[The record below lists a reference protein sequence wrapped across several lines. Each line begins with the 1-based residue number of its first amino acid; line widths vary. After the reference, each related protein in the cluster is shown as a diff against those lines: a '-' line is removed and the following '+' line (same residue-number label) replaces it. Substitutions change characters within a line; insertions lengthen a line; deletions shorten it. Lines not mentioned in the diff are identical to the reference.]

1 MNEALE
7 YIIAMVCGF
16 VVFLGYT
23 LFIGRH
29 VKVKSKSKHI
39 LYSVLGIILITA
51 ISLILTIMVGWELY
65 IKIIVAVLYGL
76 YAAFLY
82 NIISSKNNRKKF
94 NNDDASV
101 EF

>member
-23 LFIGRH
+23 LFIGRY

-39 LYSVLGIILITA
+39 LYSVLGVILVTA
-51 ISLILTIMVGWELY
+51 ISLILTIMVG
-65 IKIIVAVLYGL
+65 
-76 YAAFLY
+76 
-82 NIISSKNNRKKF
+82 
-94 NNDDASV
+94 
-101 EF
+101 

>member
-23 LFIGRH
+23 LFIGRY

-39 LYSVLGIILITA
+39 LYSVLGVILVTA

-65 IKIIVAVLYGL
+65 IKIIVAILYGL
-76 YAAFLY
+76 YTAFLY

-101 EF
+101 DF